1 MMDVKDSDKPNF
13 CVTTTLPVKRL
24 FDNNNSL
31 CGSMKKSK
39 VSPTLNDDDDYDD
52 DDDVPIFARIKMP
65 VMWTDKSFSIL
76 KEELA
81 LVENSFEECR
91 RMSEIEEKRLKSIK
105 RDIEECS
112 KELENK
118 KKEISCVERIN
129 EARKKMQGKVEECF
143 KDFVAKEGQV
153 RLMEDL
159 IGERKQELNTKEME
173 LRQVLD
179 NISKHK
185 HFERQVTQLV
195 NGLVSKQN
203 HFESQL
209 EELKAKEEQY
219 QGKLKEHQSKESKFE
234 GRVKELESEKKHFES
249 RLKELESKEKQFKE
263 QMKELLSNNE
273 EFIGQVKEFELKEE
287 ELISQKKQFENQVE
301 DFKLKE
307 KQFEGR
313 WKELESKENKFKVK
327 VNELKL
333 KEKQF
338 EGQVKDPESKLDTFV
353 VQLNEPESTEK
364 QYEPLINSHD
374 EEEEFVTSYM
384 DNELSPTID
393 NGTSFQLLPRD
404 KTDILANL
412 RESSDPA
419 KVVLDII
426 QNPFIPRCKKGD
438 NAVIIDDRH
447 IYLLEQLMRISP
459 NIKPCVREDAL
470 KLALDLKA
478 NMKENSLVVLGFL
491 LLLSIYGLVSYFDE
505 DEVLEL
511 FAFVAQHKIA
521 VQLFGSLGFAKKVSD
536 FMENLVKRKQF
547 DSTVHVTWL
556 RRINKF

>member
-1 MMDVKDSDKPNF
+1 MDVKDSDKPNF

-31 CGSMKKSK
+31 RGSMKKSK
-39 VSPTLNDDDDYDD
+39 VSPTLNDDDDDYDD

-209 EELKAKEEQY
+209 KELKAKEEQY
-219 QGKLKEHQSKESKFE
+219 QGKFKEHQSKESKFE

-273 EFIGQVKEFELKEE
+273 EFKGQVKEFELKEE

-338 EGQVKDPESKLDTFV
+338 EGQ
-353 VQLNEPESTEK
+353 
-364 QYEPLINSHD
+364 
-374 EEEEFVTSYM
+374 EEEFVTSYM

-393 NGTSFQLLPRD
+393 DGTSFQLLPRD
-404 KTDILANL
+404 KTEILANL

-419 KVVLDII
+419 KVVLDVI
-426 QNPFIPRCKKGD
+426 QNPFIPRCKMGD

-478 NMKENSLVVLGFL
+478 NMKENTENSLVVLGFL